1 MTEETGWFE
10 QATPA
15 PPADSAGLPGTGPVA
30 EPAPGPGPGTDVPG
44 AAAAEPEPAAAEP
57 AEHAAAAEDDQTAA
71 EVGGAEP
78 EPEPE
83 QHVAVSPT
91 AAAAADWSSSL
102 PFIPAE
108 GVPGWLRDILTE
120 LHRRLSNLEG

>member
-44 AAAAEPEPAAAEP
+44 AAAAE
-57 AEHAAAAEDDQTAA
+57 DDQTAA

-83 QHVAVSPT
+83 QLEAVSPT

>member
-57 AEHAAAAEDDQTAA
+57 AEHAAAAHTGHGGQAQFACRAA
-71 EVGGAEP
+71 P
-78 EPEPE
+78 ER
-83 QHVAVSPT
+83 
-91 AAAAADWSSSL
+91 AAK
-102 PFIPAE
+102 
-108 GVPGWLRDILTE
+108 G
-120 LHRRLSNLEG
+120 